1 MVDTVLGKRFYVFFL
16 IRHFNRKIIQ
26 YGITT
31 NPIREFIR
39 QQIIEFS
46 DRVPE
51 PVYMI
56 HDRSPEL
63 FLNYED
69 YNIKEVVISVS
80 SPNMDAIAERFVGSV
95 RREAIN
101 WFIIFEARGS

>member
-1 MVDTVLGKRFYVFFL
+1 MCSI

-26 YGITT
+26 YGII
-31 NPIREFIR
+31 NPTREFIR
-39 QQIIEFS
+39 RQIIEFT
-46 DRVPE
+46 DTLLE

-63 FLNYED
+63 FLNYEE

-80 SPNMDAIAERFVGSV
+80 SPNMNAIAERFVGSV
-95 RREAIN
+95 RREVIN
-101 WFIIFEARGS
+101 CSLFSAKGS